1 MYLVQRNERRSSLT
15 EEVTN
20 QWNCVICGVEMNS
33 FYETHNPQPVTNGSE
48 DRCCSHCKQ
57 TVVIPTRLGLR
68 TMAGSGMGSD
78 SNNS

>member
-1 MYLVQRNERRSSLT
+1 LT

-48 DRCCSHCKQ
+48 DRWCSHCNQ

>member
-48 DRCCSHCKQ
+48 DRCCSHCTQ